1 MRRPLSLCGYGG
13 PRTPIR
19 ARRDVQ
25 RLPPHNAPLAVDFT
39 THLLDRIIIT
49 LPDNLRRTLDEIL
62 AEDTALERSLH
73 EPEIASDHRKVRTIG
88 QRRRAI
94 QSTVD
99 AWREFLA
106 KEREREDLLALRAGG
121 DRDLAAM
128 AAEELPPL
136 EAAIDALAAGIRTQL
151 VTSDDR
157 AIGSVMLE
165 VRMGVGGDEAA
176 LWAGELFEMYRK
188 FAELRG
194 WRWELLDMKPGDVGG
209 ITHAIANVVG
219 EGVWSEL
226 GYEGGTHQVKRVPAT
241 EAAGR
246 IHTSTA
252 TVAVMPEPEE
262 VDATLDPAEVKE
274 IITTAQGP
282 GGQNVNKVA
291 TAVHL
296 IHLPTGLEVRMQE
309 TRSQT
314 QNREKAWRLLRARV
328 HERRQQEA
336 HAKRGELRRSMIGSG
351 DRAEKIRTYRWK
363 ENVAVDHRVERSFN
377 LQTLL
382 GGGLDTLVRELAA
395 KDIEE
400 RLASL

>member
-1 MRRPLSLCGYGG
+1 MPC
-13 PRTPIR
+13 
-19 ARRDVQ
+19 
-25 RLPPHNAPLAVDFT
+25 PPHNAASLPADPPRPPIV
-39 THLLDRIIIT
+39 T
-49 LPDNLRRTLDEIL
+49 LPDNLRRTLDELL
-62 AEDTALERSLH
+62 AEDDSLERSLSD
-73 EPEIASDHRKVRTIG
+73 PAVAMDHRQVRTIG

-94 QSTVD
+94 EPTVG
-99 AWREFLA
+99 AWRAYLA
-106 KEREREDLLALRAGG
+106 AEREQADLVALRNGS
-121 DRDLAAM
+121 DREM
-128 AAEELPPL
+128 A
-136 EAAIDALAAGIRTQL
+136 ALAASELPGLEARLDELASSIRTQL

-157 AIGSVMLE
+157 AVGSVMLE

-188 FAELRG
+188 FAERRG
-194 WRWELLDMKPGDVGG
+194 WRWEQLDLKPGEVGG

-262 VDATLDPAEVKE
+262 VDATIDPAEVKE

-296 IHLPTGLEVRMQE
+296 IHLPTTIEVRMQE
-309 TRSQT
+309 TRSQG
-314 QNREKAWRLLRARV
+314 QNREKAWRLLRTRV
-328 HERRQQEA
+328 YERRQQEA

-377 LQTLL
+377 LQALL
-382 GGGLDTLVRELAA
+382 TGDLDAVVRELAS

-400 RLASL
+400 RLAAL

>member
-1 MRRPLSLCGYGG
+1 MPRSATLVDRYDLLS
-13 PRTPIR
+13 PRT
-19 ARRDVQ
+19 
-25 RLPPHNAPLAVDFT
+25 LAIV
-39 THLLDRIIIT
+39 T
-49 LPDNLRRTLDEIL
+49 LPDNIRRTLDQL
-62 AEDTALERSLH
+62 VAEDDSLG
-73 EPEIASDHRKVRTIG
+73 ESLNDPAIASDHRRVRTIA
-88 QRRRAI
+88 QRRRAMEA
-94 QSTVD
+94 TAT
-99 AWREFLA
+99 AWREYLA
-106 KEREREDLLALRAGG
+106 KERERADLAQLAKGG
-121 DRDLAAM
+121 DPDLAAM
-128 AAEELPPL
+128 ASEELRSL
-136 EAAIDALAAGIRTQL
+136 EKTLDDLASSIRTQL

-176 LWAGELFEMYRK
+176 LWAGELVEMYRR
-188 FAELRG
+188 FADRRG
-194 WRWELLDMKPGDVGG
+194 WRWDLLDVKPGDVGG

-219 EGVWSEL
+219 ERVWSEL

-296 IHLPTGLEVRMQE
+296 IHLPTGIEVRMQE

-336 HAKRGELRRSMIGSG
+336 HAKRGELRRAMIGSG

-377 LQTLL
+377 LQSLL
-382 GGGLDTLVRELAA
+382 GGELDAVVRELAT

-400 RLASL
+400 RLAAL

>member
-1 MRRPLSLCGYGG
+1 MQFS
-13 PRTPIR
+13 RT
-19 ARRDVQ
+19 
-25 RLPPHNAPLAVDFT
+25 LPVTP
-39 THLLDRIIIT
+39 IIT
-49 LPDNLRRTLDEIL
+49 LPDNLRRTLDELL
-62 AEDTALERSLH
+62 AEDGALERSLH
-73 EPEIASDHRKVRTIG
+73 DPEIASDHRRVRTIA
-88 QRRRAI
+88 QRRRAVEA
-94 QSTVD
+94 TVG
-99 AWREFLA
+99 AWRDYLA
-106 KEREREDLLALRAGG
+106 LERERADLAAMRDGT
-121 DRDLAAM
+121 DRELAAM
-128 AAEELPPL
+128 AAAELPGVD
-136 EAAIDALAAGIRTQL
+136 ERMDALADRIRTQL

-157 AIGSVMLE
+157 AVGSVMLE

-176 LWAGELFEMYRK
+176 LWAGELFEMYRR
-188 FAELRG
+188 FAERRG
-194 WRWELLDMKPGDVGG
+194 WRWEQLDIKGGDVGG

-262 VDATLDPAEVKE
+262 VDATIDPAEVKE

-296 IHLPTGLEVRMQE
+296 IHLPTGIEVRMQE

-314 QNREKAWRLLRARV
+314 QNREKAWRLLRTRV

-377 LQTLL
+377 LQALL
-382 GGGLDTLVRELAA
+382 GGELDAVVRELAA

-400 RLASL
+400 RLAAL